1 MTETSAK
8 TAAAQSPSRSQ
19 DIVRAVAWMGGA
31 VVSFSL
37 IAIAGR
43 EASRVVST
51 TELMFWRGGIG
62 VSVLLLIQLAWRGS
76 ARSLMSGQPMLQ
88 SGRSVIHFGAQFA
101 WLHCLTLIPLAQLFA
116 LEFTAPLWV
125 AVLAPFLLGERLTR
139 TRLLAALL
147 GFTGAMIVIQPG
159 STVLSYG
166 AILALLSAIGFA
178 CNMIATKQLT
188 KTDSAFTMLVWLNG
202 LQAIIGTAF
211 MLRGFVWPDPMTWF
225 YIAVVS
231 ILGLTAHYSLTRA
244 FALADAIIVAPMDFI
259 RLPLIALVG
268 ASVYGEPLALAVGLG
283 GALIVAANL
292 LNIFGEKQK
301 PKR

>member
-1 MTETSAK
+1 MTSPANP
-8 TAAAQSPSRSQ
+8 APQPQQAQALP
-19 DIVRAVAWMGGA
+19 RAVLWMCGA
-31 VVSFSL
+31 LVSFSL

-51 TELMFWRGGIG
+51 TELMFWRGLIGIG
-62 VSVLLLIQLAWRGS
+62 VLLSIRIAIFGHLSG
-76 ARSLMSGQPMLQ
+76 LMSGQPKLQ
-88 SGRSVIHFGAQFA
+88 LGRSIVHFGAQFA

-125 AVLAPFLLGERLTR
+125 AVLAPLLLGERLTML
-139 TRLLAALL
+139 RLGAALL
-147 GFTGAMIVIQPG
+147 GFAGAMVVVQPG
-159 STVLSYG
+159 QAALSYG
-166 AILALLSAIGFA
+166 AVLALLSAVGFA

-211 MLRGFVWPDPMTWF
+211 MAQGFVWPDPMTWVW
-225 YIAVVS
+225 IILVAV
-231 ILGLTAHYSLTRA
+231 LGLTAHYSLTRA
-244 FALADAIIVAPMDFI
+244 FALADAIVVAPMDFL
-259 RLPLIALVG
+259 RLPLIAVVG
-268 ASVYGEPLALAVGLG
+268 AYAYNETLALSVALG

-292 LNIFGEKQK
+292 LNLFGERKT

>member
-1 MTETSAK
+1 MC
-8 TAAAQSPSRSQ
+8 
-19 DIVRAVAWMGGA
+19 GA
-31 VVSFSL
+31 LVSFSL

-51 TELMFWRGGIG
+51 TELMFWRGLIG
-62 VSVLLLIQLAWRGS
+62 VGVLLTILIATSGRLSG
-76 ARSLMSGQPMLQ
+76 LMSGQPKLHL
-88 SGRSVIHFGAQFA
+88 GRSIVHFGAQFA

-125 AVLAPFLLGERLTR
+125 AVLAPLLLGERLTMV
-139 TRLLAALL
+139 RLGAALL
-147 GFTGAMIVIQPG
+147 GFAGAMVVVQPG
-159 STVLSYG
+159 QAALSYG
-166 AILALLSAIGFA
+166 AVLALLSAVGFA

-202 LQAIIGTAF
+202 LQAIIGSAF
-211 MLRGFVWPDPMTWF
+211 MAKGFVWPDPMTWVW
-225 YIAVVS
+225 IILVAV
-231 ILGLTAHYSLTRA
+231 LGLTAHYSLTRA
-244 FALADAIIVAPMDFI
+244 FALADAIVVAPMDFL

-268 ASVYGEPLALAVGLG
+268 AYAYNETLALSVALG

-292 LNIFGEKQK
+292 LNLFGERKA